1 MIILRIKHFVDP
13 DRKFVTP
20 VPFPLPTGGEDLP
33 LRFVLVGENVKK
45 GQKPTKFM
53 KERDERIRVCDGPW
67 KTAYKSVMKS
77 IKSGFIYTDRLPEEH
92 THYYPE
98 DSTKDMYYVSKDI
111 NPNDRLMYEV
121 YRPKII
127 KDENGNDIVSI
138 KVRLVHC
145 SGHTHRDGKKFSKTE

>member
-1 MIILRIKHFVDP
+1 MIVLRTKKFVDGNS
-13 DRKFVTP
+13 RFVEPT
-20 VPFPLPTGGEDLP
+20 PFPFPPGSKNLK
-33 LRFVLVGENVKK
+33 VIYKCVGENAET

-77 IKSGFIYTDRLPEEH
+77 IKSGFIYTDRLPEER

-127 KDENGNDIVSI
+127 KDEDGNDIVSI